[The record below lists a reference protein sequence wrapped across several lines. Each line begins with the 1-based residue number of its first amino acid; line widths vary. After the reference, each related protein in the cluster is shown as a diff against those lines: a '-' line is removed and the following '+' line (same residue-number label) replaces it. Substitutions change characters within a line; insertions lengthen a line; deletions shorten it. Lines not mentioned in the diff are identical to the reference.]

1 LQGSQAPGDR
11 DGSSERDAVLDKGC
25 GKVGYSSLRRGTA
38 QVITG
43 EAGRQGA
50 AKSEQGSL
58 DRWAI
63 AGRRS
68 LLYSAAPHAAPSAAR
83 ASSAGGAMRAGIN
96 GSLSAISSP
105 AAQTAR
111 ALAVVVDSRNS
122 QEPPGRWKSPGLAA
136 FASIAGPVIERSPLA
151 VPIRK
156 ACRAAD
162 RVAMILILANIFG
175 FDKAHSG

>member
-1 LQGSQAPGDR
+1 MIIVQSIGGRYEGRLFSLEEPGPGDR
-11 DGSSERDAVLDKGC
+11 DGSSKRDAVLDKGC

-105 AAQTAR
+105 AAQT
-111 ALAVVVDSRNS
+111 
-122 QEPPGRWKSPGLAA
+122 PGLWPWLWIPEIPR
-136 FASIAGPVIERSPLA
+136 SHQGDESPPVWPRSPALRGRSSSGVRSRFRSERLA
-151 VPIRK
+151 GLRIGSP
-156 ACRAAD
+156 
-162 RVAMILILANIFG
+162 
-175 FDKAHSG
+175 